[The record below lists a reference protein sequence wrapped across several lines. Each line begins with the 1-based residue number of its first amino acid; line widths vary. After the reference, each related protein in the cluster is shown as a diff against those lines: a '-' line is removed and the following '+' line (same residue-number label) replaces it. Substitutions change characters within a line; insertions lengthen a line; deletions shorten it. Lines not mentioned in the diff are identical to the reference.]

1 MSSRYRY
8 EAVPNR
14 DQNLSST
21 PISLSSLS
29 SASNTPTPNTSN
41 YNSSI
46 SSGTTYAEPSPYTP
60 PAYPAQN
67 YNFNSGLPNSIPP
80 SRSASIASIPS
91 SPPPSFHTHSS
102 PGTPR
107 PVPSTMTA
115 NSGQGAE
122 LWGVAPSTISGL
134 TGESTSN
141 DALATIAGLKQR
153 VEWLEESIGRL
164 LLEKER
170 QPSSSPHPSCSHS
183 QDPSSSSHDHTHK
196 PRDNCCMIL
205 SSSTPNPDLE
215 SALTN
220 GRNNCCVFYRSTEK
234 REKVLRGPLAG
245 VLLIF
250 LLVVGTVFLFTG
262 VHHGHGGPEMV
273 GQKEW
278 AEGLRDAR

>member
-1 MSSRYRY
+1 
-8 EAVPNR
+8 
-14 DQNLSST
+14 
-21 PISLSSLS
+21 
-29 SASNTPTPNTSN
+29 
-41 YNSSI
+41 
-46 SSGTTYAEPSPYTP
+46 
-60 PAYPAQN
+60 
-67 YNFNSGLPNSIPP
+67 IPP

-107 PVPSTMTA
+107 PAPSTMTA
-115 NSGQGAE
+115 HSGHGAE

-170 QPSSSPHPSCSHS
+170 QPSSSPHPSCSHNA
-183 QDPSSSSHDHTHK
+183 SSSSDPSFSDHDHHSRK

-220 GRNNCCVFYRSTEK
+220 GRNNCCVFYRTTEK
-234 REKVLRGPLAG
+234 REKALRGPIAG
-245 VLLIF
+245 VLLVF
-250 LLVVGTVFLFTG
+250 MLVVGTVFLFTAG
-262 VHHGHGGPEMV
+262 HHGHGGRT
-273 GQKEW
+273 W
-278 AEGLRDAR
+278 